1 MRRAISW
8 RTTSKNLPQWGQR
21 FSPWMMRMI
30 YVTACIG
37 KSLGAP
43 VMRTPLRAYSKVK
56 TPNPRISAIPRTCGY
71 PQTRSMTVCTLSGRH
86 SAKIMQITTNTTPLL
101 IPCQAGNSTRGFTP
115 PTERR
120 PRATDSDRL
129 LMRSLRTGLFLTTL
143 CTCSKCMTSRATNR
157 KEPKESNCCPW
168 SRNPRSITP

>member
-1 MRRAISW
+1 MLRAISW

-21 FSPWMMRMI
+21 FSPWMTRMI
-30 YVTACIG
+30 CATACIG
-37 KSLGAP
+37 KSSGAP

-56 TPNPRISAIPRTCGY
+56 TPNLRTSAIPRTCGY
-71 PQTRSMTVCTLSGRH
+71 PQIRSMTACTLSDRQ
-86 SAKIMQITTNTTPLL
+86 SARIMQITTNTTPLL
-101 IPCQAGNSTRGFTP
+101 IPCQAGNFTKGFTR

-129 LMRSLRTGLFLTTL
+129 LMRSLRIGLFLITL
-143 CTCSKCMTSRATNR
+143 CICSKCMTLRAINR